1 MAAVLPLLPT
11 MWDQDRVPP
20 QAGSSAIPHKS
31 AIVPAQE
38 RGVAQ
43 LSPGHLRIKVRREI
57 TYDLVRPTRHVF
69 DCADA
74 TLARIAG
81 TRPVFFVTDALVGSL
96 HRCEIERYAGERL
109 HCAGFARCSGAESD
123 KTLRSVEAICEAA
136 HAVGL
141 RRDGIIVAVGGG
153 VTLDLAG
160 FAAAIF
166 RRGIGYVRV
175 PTTLIGLVDV
185 AVGIKQGANSFG
197 SKNMLGAFY
206 PPLASIL
213 DYTFLETLPRAC
225 LSAGFAEILKM
236 AIIRDESLL
245 RAIEQHGRS
254 LIDSGYRS
262 PYEPGRRIAERAEF
276 LMAEEL
282 AGNLYETDLARLV
295 DFGHTFSPVI
305 ETASHYTITHGE
317 AVALDILLSTSVA
330 AQRGIC
336 AKELFDRLAR
346 IVADLRLPL
355 WHSRM
360 ATIAQLKEALN
371 AARRHR
377 GGALNL
383 VVPCA
388 DGDATFLQSVSDHE
402 LETAVR
408 HLQKAAGRFTPEAD
422 APLSQ
427 ETDTHACVGV

>member
-1 MAAVLPLLPT
+1 MAAALSPLPT
-11 MWDQDRVPP
+11 QWDQEYIPP
-20 QAGSSAIPHKS
+20 QAVSGVSPHDS
-31 AIVPAQE
+31 AIVAAQD

-43 LSPGHLRIKVRREI
+43 LNPGHLRIKVRHDI
-57 TYDLVRPTRHVF
+57 AYDLVRPASRVF
-69 DCADA
+69 DCADF
-74 TLARIAG
+74 TLAKIAG
-81 TRPVFFVTDALVGSL
+81 RRPIFFVIDALVDNL
-96 HRCEIERYAGERL
+96 HRCEIDRYASERL
-109 HCAGFARCSGAESD
+109 HCAGFAVCSGAESD
-123 KTLRSVEAICEAA
+123 KTLCSVESICEAA
-136 HAVGL
+136 HALGL
-141 RRDGIIVAVGGG
+141 PRDGIIVAVGGG

-213 DYTFLETLPRAC
+213 DYGFLETLPRAC
-225 LSAGFAEILKM
+225 LSAGFAEMLKM
-236 AIIRDESLL
+236 AVICDEALL
-245 RAIEQHGRS
+245 GAIERDGRS
-254 LIDSGYRS
+254 LIDSGYRF

-282 AGNLYETDLARLV
+282 AGNLYETDLARRV

-305 ETASHYTITHGE
+305 ETASHYTISHGE

-336 AKELFDRLAR
+336 AKNFFNRLAR
-346 IVADLRLPL
+346 IVSDLRLPL

-360 ATIAQLKEALN
+360 ATVAQLCEALS

-388 DGDATFLQSVSDHE
+388 AGEATFLQYVSEGE

-408 HLQKAAGRFTPEAD
+408 HLQGAATRFMPEVHASF
-422 APLSQ
+422 SQ
-427 ETDTHACVGV
+427 ESETRASLGV